1 MHRRDLLMVRGKGV
15 ILRRHHGVSHKGGE
29 FVGLHGSHSFPA
41 ATEACPGAAV
51 RAEGTV

>member
-1 MHRRDLLMVRGKGV
+1 MVRGKGV